1 MQFHKGRR
9 LKNFIG
15 KSGIKIRIV
24 SEKSGISTSTLY
36 TYFDKE
42 HDLPQKKLEKILEVI
57 GISLNEFMGTNSS
70 SEVETLKKEVDYWRE
85 KYLEVMEKYN
95 VCLENSNI
103 LNKKFKL
110 KNTL

>member
-1 MQFHKGRR
+1 MQFHKGKR
-9 LKNFIG
+9 LKNFIE
-15 KSGIKIRIV
+15 KSGIKIRIL

-42 HDLPQKKLEKILEVI
+42 HDFPQKKLEKILEVI
-57 GISLNEFMGTNSS
+57 GISMIDFMGTNSN
-70 SEVETLKKEVDYWRE
+70 SEIEKLKNEVDYWRK

-95 VCLENSNI
+95 ECLENTNI

-110 KNTL
+110 KQST